1 MVKQILAFLKWKI
14 SKYTVTDYLWMV
26 ACIMVTAGYLFT
38 HWIFWVG
45 LSIGVA
51 SILSFLICIQWEQW
65 KQERNK
71 LFETIKDGK

>member
-14 SKYTVTDYLWMV
+14 SKYTVSDYLWMT
-26 ACIMVTAGYLFT
+26 ACIMVAVGYYYAHWVFWIGLTLGAGS
-38 HWIFWVG
+38 IF
-45 LSIGVA
+45 
-51 SILSFLICIQWEQW
+51 SFLIRIQWEQW